1 MLFQVFSAI
10 PSWYGYQ
17 YQGVLASYY
26 AIKSIN
32 SVVKGF
38 MKHEGISN
46 LEKDDIKNL
55 LCDYSIEIESLEDF
69 AIKRDVN
76 YISIHQVKAGKS
88 ISKLEAVDILDLF
101 FKVVEIDK
109 SQGYFHVSK
118 AGSFCITEDQLFS
131 LVENKLTELIKDLT
145 TFRNKGF
152 EKKLEYINGTKDAKK
167 GSFKK
172 IFKEFIQ
179 HNGCDIKKINENSIS
194 KLEID
199 FYNNIKGISDKI
211 IVSRNDFKAKF
222 NLISE
227 YPEYFS
233 SISDIEDSIKE
244 QLRIYHQIVNENEIK
259 NNEAYLENEI
269 KALNWLIDNFVDN
282 IRNNESTK
290 SELEFNSFIDILN
303 KDLNEFNEDYTVA
316 QYRKEIFKY
325 YNDFRNICNLNTV
338 DSEIAIDSIN
348 QLSSRVECEK
358 SCNLYSI
365 INQIRHIP
373 LKKFKQFAD
382 NITSRLLNS
391 QFQFPDSDS
400 FSDTIFTYVLECNKL
415 ELKDQN
421 KLLANK
427 DGYNYWVFDNRN
439 SMNDRNKV
447 KFLNEIELKKHI
459 LFEMLY
465 DADKI
470 ITKQLAIKDIYKE
483 KPSIFELGENEVME
497 FNTEVTLEQF
507 KNRYINIMNGKKIEV
522 IEWEKALEELNE

>member
-1 MLFQVFSAI
+1 
-10 PSWYGYQ
+10 
-17 YQGVLASYY
+17 
-26 AIKSIN
+26 
-32 SVVKGF
+32 
-38 MKHEGISN
+38 
-46 LEKDDIKNL
+46 
-55 LCDYSIEIESLEDF
+55 
-69 AIKRDVN
+69 
-76 YISIHQVKAGKS
+76 
-88 ISKLEAVDILDLF
+88 
-101 FKVVEIDK
+101 
-109 SQGYFHVSK
+109 
-118 AGSFCITEDQLFS
+118 
-131 LVENKLTELIKDLT
+131 
-145 TFRNKGF
+145 
-152 EKKLEYINGTKDAKK
+152 
-167 GSFKK
+167 
-172 IFKEFIQ
+172 
-179 HNGCDIKKINENSIS
+179 
-194 KLEID
+194 
-199 FYNNIKGISDKI
+199 
-211 IVSRNDFKAKF
+211 
-222 NLISE
+222 
-227 YPEYFS
+227 
-233 SISDIEDSIKE
+233 
-244 QLRIYHQIVNENEIK
+244 
-259 NNEAYLENEI
+259 
-269 KALNWLIDNFVDN
+269 
-282 IRNNESTK
+282 
-290 SELEFNSFIDILN
+290 
-303 KDLNEFNEDYTVA
+303 
-316 QYRKEIFKY
+316 
-325 YNDFRNICNLNTV
+325 V